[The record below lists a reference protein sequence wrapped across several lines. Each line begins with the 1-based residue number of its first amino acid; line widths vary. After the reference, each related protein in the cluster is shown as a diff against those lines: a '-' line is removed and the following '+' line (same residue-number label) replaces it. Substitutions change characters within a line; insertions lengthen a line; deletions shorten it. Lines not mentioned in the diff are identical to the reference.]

1 MDKISVIIPVYKT
14 EKYLEKCIKSIT
26 EQTYKNLEIILIDDD
41 SPDDSPRIC
50 DEWALKDDRIA
61 VYHIENKGVSNAR
74 NIALNLAQGEYIA
87 FIDSDDYAESN
98 MIELLYNSIK
108 DNGSDISVCGF
119 YGGSYNDDLL
129 NELPLDTAL
138 KYLVTGEYVYGVLW
152 NKLYKKQIICD
163 LEMPP
168 LVCCEDMVFNYFAFK
183 KAKSISMVSE
193 KLYHYNSR
201 DDSASA
207 KKFGVWAFDSVISKE
222 IILDNEC
229 DADIRKYAVKGLI
242 NSCFVV
248 LSGIIQ
254 SNNCYEYFDK
264 IRQIVINHFK
274 DVFFSGLFSKREK
287 LKTIVLK
294 CSKKMYV
301 KLVIKGK

>member
-26 EQTYKNLEIILIDDD
+26 EQTHKNLEIILIDDD

-87 FIDSDDYAESN
+87 FIDSDDYAEPN

-129 NELPLDTAL
+129 NELPLNTAL
-138 KYLVTGEYVYGVLW
+138 KYLVTGEYVYGV
-152 NKLYKKQIICD
+152 
-163 LEMPP
+163 P
-168 LVCCEDMVFNYFAFK
+168 
-183 KAKSISMVSE
+183 VSYTH
-193 KLYHYNSR
+193 LTLPTN
-201 DDSASA
+201 
-207 KKFGVWAFDSVISKE
+207 
-222 IILDNEC
+222 
-229 DADIRKYAVKGLI
+229 
-242 NSCFVV
+242 
-248 LSGIIQ
+248 
-254 SNNCYEYFDK
+254 
-264 IRQIVINHFK
+264 
-274 DVFFSGLFSKREK
+274 
-287 LKTIVLK
+287 
-294 CSKKMYV
+294 
-301 KLVIKGK
+301 